1 MCCYESIV
9 NQIIQKIIKEMH
21 QTAAPAER
29 EWARENIL
37 DAVVEESEKTVTFQ
51 VTTNE
56 VRNAIAIGE
65 IALPIYRAVQMAYP
79 GYQVCAV
86 TKEPLELA
94 ALATE
99 KQNRLLIE
107 P

>member
-37 DAVVEESEKTVTFQ
+37 DSVVEESEKTVVLQ
-51 VTTNE
+51 VASAE
-56 VRNAIAIGE
+56 VRTAISIGAM
-65 IALPIYRAVQMAYP
+65 ALPIYAAFRRAYP
-79 GYQVCAV
+79 GYQLAFAI
-86 TKEPLELA
+86 KQPLHLA
-94 ALATE
+94 ALTRELKAD
-99 KQNRLLIE
+99 
-107 P
+107 

>member
-37 DAVVEESEKTVTFQ
+37 DAVVEESEKTIVLQ
-51 VTTNE
+51 VANAE
-56 VRNAIAIGE
+56 VRTAIAIGAM
-65 IALPIYRAVQMAYP
+65 ALPIYQAVQIAYP
-79 GYQVCAV
+79 SYQVCAV
-86 TKEPLELA
+86 VKQPLNLG
-94 ALATE
+94 ALVTQQQTA
-99 KQNRLLIE
+99 
-107 P
+107 

>member
-29 EWARENIL
+29 EWVRENIL
-37 DAVVEESEKTVTFQ
+37 DAVVEESEKTVVLQ
-51 VTTNE
+51 VASAE
-56 VRNAIAIGE
+56 VRTAIAIGKM
-65 IALPIYRAVQMAYP
+65 ALPIYRAVQSVYP

-86 TKEPLELA
+86 VKPPLNLA
-94 ALATE
+94 ALAT
-99 KQNRLLIE
+99 QQQTA
-107 P
+107 

>member
-37 DAVVEESEKTVTFQ
+37 DAVVEESETTVVLQ
-51 VTTNE
+51 VASNE
-56 VRNAIAIGE
+56 VRTAISIGAM
-65 IALPIYRAVQMAYP
+65 ALPIYRAVQIAYP

-86 TKEPLELA
+86 LKPPLNLA
-94 ALATE
+94 ALVTE
-99 KQNRLLIE
+99 LQSD
-107 P
+107 

>member
-37 DAVVEESEKTVTFQ
+37 DAVIEEAEKVVTLQREFDEQ
-51 VTTNE
+51 KRARKKLRLDFDEFNLSYDHHF
-56 VRNAIAIGE
+56 IGS
-65 IALPIYRAVQMAYP
+65 LSLGCDTGFLGR
-79 GYQVCAV
+79 
-86 TKEPLELA
+86 
-94 ALATE
+94 
-99 KQNRLLIE
+99 
-107 P
+107 